1 MLLLQLAFM
10 HLHNMKPEELEEKR
24 QFLWRMEWI
33 GSRELQCAL
42 ASCPIAARSFEAL
55 SDTTVYKPP
64 PKNSPVEDSSSDYF
78 YNLYAYSSRSD
89 LPQHSGRNKLLEFW
103 EKNVIPAIESYVSG
117 SFKSYEMDYFF
128 AQLREPLREGNAAA
142 ALKIAF
148 TLCDGH
154 IPSGCHYPDPDTDWS
169 ALQIDDIEVGGRY
182 FISTERIDAGG
193 WPGELRW
200 TIGQSGIVRMISPSG
215 MILMQFVNPTTSI
228 IESWWFHVDSLKVCA
243 TGNAVPRHSVAD
255 FESNKQSLI
264 DVNKQ
269 VISSVARRSL
279 FDLLQVAPD
288 NMMTLAIGRD
298 SPQRQDATT
307 GNRYKLSDLLRLAA
321 VSDLG
326 SPGKELSDEKHGYF
340 DVLSTSADSAN
351 KKSLIQS
358 LHLLLAKHFDRTTK
372 WQHDVQRSS
381 GDDTVSVHS
390 VRLTKKQSKKPMI
403 MTTKLSPKSIKSS
416 QSLPPAVEP
425 EPMIPTMRYRY
436 ILMEAL
442 LQELRKCL
450 DASSTFVQQNAFT
463 VVSDSPPKPLIMI
476 HVPNATSLILSF
488 VVHPVLMD
496 LPPGCSLEFFK
507 DERCTDRIMGYFGEK
522 RGLNYLPS
530 LTILSNKC
538 YVRMS
543 QGAYARY
550 KFRVNA
556 LTADFGLACWIA
568 EELYQKL
575 STIPFSIYEVE
586 TILSA
591 MMSAIAD
598 FLSGTVLLPA
608 STRIV
613 IFRLAAKL
621 INFAIGRG
629 LLNAVPLVKFTNL
642 GTDLMKVY
650 ENERN
655 MQKGL
660 FSLYTQQLT
669 ELASLVDEVSQLKG
683 SPSIITGDTWYTCF
697 ARMASHTRAITQGK
711 RDSSSLDLFKRIYC
725 GRVPIRDIEEA
736 HLMLSEK
743 DQFSERLIVVQKL
756 PKTTKVA
763 ELETCVSRF
772 ILHLSLEE
780 CGEAD
785 DQSVYSAADVTR
797 FGIVSNVL
805 YLPVDAEGCT
815 LGYAVVDVG
824 REDIIK
830 NLLSKIPKS
839 ALDFEG
845 EPSAEDSELI
855 AQIDALCSQSNTG
868 IIEQTNAS
876 SLPDDN
882 VWCCSVCT
890 LENPV
895 TESECAACSS
905 PIPPELIQAVSQ
917 ASHASTNDAPATPD
931 AADDSSEGWA
941 CPSCTLVNG
950 WVEFECVACGNE
962 RPAGL
967 TPPQPSPQDESSQIK
982 EINEYTGGPRKTHQ
996 LSAVR
1001 FADAFRVS
1009 EECPVF
1015 QVQNFLRNR
1024 LLDSKKQEISSGLR
1038 EILSRE
1044 LSQYSSSVESKGT
1057 IDSFATVLDLEI
1069 RQQPLQMEKVLSVL
1083 TTSAVRVADECPQ
1096 AIYRWMRKSGY
1107 DLQFEHNHYPSLDA
1121 ASSSQSK
1128 WTHQMDS
1135 QLISLGRERSSQI
1148 GILTLLELCPSHIHS
1163 IKHTKEYS
1171 LITGLETRD
1180 LRLRFAVLKA
1190 LNHLLLGSL
1199 PLVNLRPSSDPSSVR
1214 SRIVSMRQLI
1224 FPGVKIRFFSQT
1236 QDATSLACANLV
1248 ESNTKRPI
1256 VTLDR
1261 LKIANRRLQENS
1273 TSLCDPQRSL
1283 FASTMQQLTKVQPSL
1298 LRAKRPTGASD
1309 PFVAFIVIFSGEHVV
1324 GEGGPY
1330 RQLFQDISNEL
1341 LCPGN
1346 DLFIPTQNN
1355 VMKIGDYRERFLP
1368 RPSNTSKELLQKYEF
1383 VGILMGCCLRTGVRL
1398 NLRFAP
1404 IIWKML
1410 VKQNLAQSDVE
1421 GIDWSLCESL
1431 KYLETLAADTT
1442 TAPNEVLYESFT
1454 SILSDGTIVELKPGG
1469 RNLSVTKENVKE
1481 YIRLVKATRLQECKP
1496 QVEAMLRGVG
1506 KVVPVQLLQL
1516 CVWTELQQWICGS
1529 LDVNVELLK
1538 VMLFLHF
1545 GSECN

>member
-10 HLHNMKPEELEEKR
+10 HLHNMKPDELEEKR
-24 QFLWRMEWI
+24 QFFWRMEWI
-33 GSRELQCAL
+33 GSRKLQYAL

-64 PKNSPVEDSSSDYF
+64 PKDSPVEDASSDYF
-78 YNLYAYSSRSD
+78 YNLFAYSSRSD

-182 FISTERIDAGG
+182 SISTERVDAGS
-193 WPGELRW
+193 WPDELRW
-200 TIGQSGIVRMISPSG
+200 TIGQSGIVRMVSPSG
-215 MILMQFVNPTTSI
+215 MILMQFINPMTSV

-243 TGNAVPRHSVAD
+243 AGNAVPRHSVAD
-255 FESNKQSLI
+255 FEGNTQSLI
-264 DVNKQ
+264 DTNKQ
-269 VISSVARRSL
+269 VISSIARKSL

-288 NMMTLAIGRD
+288 NMMTLAIARD
-298 SPQRQDATT
+298 SPQRQDATR
-307 GNRYKLSDLLRLAA
+307 GNRYKLADLLRLAA
-321 VSDLG
+321 ISDLG
-326 SPGKELSDEKHGYF
+326 CPIKQPSDGAHDHLG
-340 DVLSTSADSAN
+340 VLSFNPKSVSKD
-351 KKSLIQS
+351 SLIQS
-358 LHLLLAKHFDRTTK
+358 LHLLLSKHFDRTTK
-372 WQHDVQRSS
+372 RQHEVQRSS
-381 GDDTVSVHS
+381 GDEMPVHS
-390 VRLTKKQSKKPMI
+390 AKLTKKQSKKATLMS
-403 MTTKLSPKSIKSS
+403 TKLSPRSIKSA
-416 QSLPPAVEP
+416 QSLPSAVEP
-425 EPMIPTMRYRY
+425 EPMFPTIKYRY
-436 ILMEAL
+436 VLMEAL

-476 HVPNATSLILSF
+476 HVPNATCLILSF

-496 LPPGCSLEFFK
+496 LPPGSSLEFFK

-530 LTILSNKC
+530 LTIPSNKC
-538 YVRMS
+538 YVRIS

-556 LTADFGLACWIA
+556 LTADFGLAFWIA

-575 STIPFSIYEVE
+575 TTIPFSIYEVE

-591 MMSAIAD
+591 MMSAIAE
-598 FLSGTVLLPA
+598 FLSGTALLPA

-613 IFRLAAKL
+613 IFQFAAKL

-629 LLNAVPLVKFTNL
+629 LLNAVPLVKLTSL
-642 GTDLMKVY
+642 RSDLMTVF
-650 ENERN
+650 ENERS

-660 FSLYTQQLT
+660 FSLFTQQLT
-669 ELASLVDEVSQLKG
+669 ELTSLVDEVSQLKG
-683 SPSIITGDTWYTCF
+683 SSSIITGDAWYTSF
-697 ARMASHTRAITQGK
+697 ARMANHTRAITQGK
-711 RDSSSLDLFKRIYC
+711 RDSSSIDLFKRIYC
-725 GRVPIRDIEEA
+725 GRVPIRDIEAA
-736 HLMLSEK
+736 HNILSDR

-756 PKTTKVA
+756 PKTTKLA

-805 YLPVDAEGCT
+805 YLPVDADGCT

-830 NLLSKIPKS
+830 NLLSKISKS
-839 ALDFEG
+839 ALEFEG
-845 EPSAEDSELI
+845 EPSTEDSELI
-855 AQIDALCSQSNTG
+855 AQIDSLCAQSNAG
-868 IIEQTNAS
+868 SIEQVNS
-876 SLPDDN
+876 FSPSDDN

-890 LENPV
+890 LENPI

-905 PIPPELIQAVSQ
+905 PIPPELAQAASQ
-917 ASHASTNDAPATPD
+917 ATQASSNDAPVAPD
-931 AADDSSEGWA
+931 ATDESNQGWP

-950 WVEFECVACGNE
+950 WLELECVACGNE

-967 TPPQPSPQDESSQIK
+967 APPEASTEDASSQSA
-982 EINEYTGGPRKTHQ
+982 EINEDDATSGPNKAHHI
-996 LSAVR
+996 SAVR

-1009 EECPVF
+1009 EECSVP
-1015 QVQNFLRNR
+1015 QVQHFLRSR
-1024 LLDSKKQEISSGLR
+1024 LLDTKKQEISAGLR
-1038 EILSRE
+1038 GIVTRE
-1044 LSQYSSSVESKGT
+1044 LAQYSSSAESKGI
-1057 IDSFATVLDLEI
+1057 IDAFSTVLELDI
-1069 RQQPLQMEKVLSVL
+1069 RQEPLQMEESLSVL
-1083 TTSAVRVADECPQ
+1083 TTNALRVADENPQ
-1096 AIYRWMRKSGY
+1096 VIYRWMRKSGY

-1121 ASSSQSK
+1121 AAVSQSK

-1135 QLISLGRERSSQI
+1135 QLISLGRDRSSQI

-1163 IKHTKEYS
+1163 IKHSKEYS
-1171 LITGLETRD
+1171 LIAGLETRD
-1180 LRLRFAVLKA
+1180 LRLRFAVLKE
-1190 LNHLLLGSL
+1190 LNHLLLESL
-1199 PLVNLRPSSDPSSVR
+1199 PLVNLRPSSDSSSLR

-1236 QDATSLACANLV
+1236 QDATSLASANLV
-1248 ESNTKRPI
+1248 ESSTKRPI

-1261 LKIANRRLQENS
+1261 LKIANQRLQENS
-1273 TSLCDPQRSL
+1273 TSLDDPQRSL

-1330 RQLFQDISNEL
+1330 RQVFQDISNEL
-1341 LCPGN
+1341 LCAGN
-1346 DLFIPTQNN
+1346 NLFIPTQNN
-1355 VMKIGDYRERFLP
+1355 VMKIGEYRERFLP
-1368 RPSNTSKELLQKYEF
+1368 RPSNNSKELLHMYEF
-1383 VGILMGCCLRTGVRL
+1383 VGVLMGCCLRTGVRL

-1431 KYLETLAADTT
+1431 KYLETLAADTA
-1442 TAPNEVLYESFT
+1442 TAPSEVLYESFT

-1469 RNLSVTKENVKE
+1469 RNLPVTKENVKE
-1481 YIRLVKATRLQECKP
+1481 YVRLVKATRLQECKP
-1496 QVEAMLRGVG
+1496 QVEAMLQGIG
-1506 KVVPVQLLQL
+1506 KIVPVQLLQL

-1529 LDVNVELLK
+1529 LNVNVELLK
-1538 VMLFLHF
+1538 VRITPHCARL
-1545 GSECN
+1545 